1 MPRFVLNDER
11 VLNSYGFKIKTA
23 GIYLAR
29 FSSNPVMLDSH
40 NNSNASVIGRWKDW
54 KAEDAILS
62 ADTDFDLEDSKAADI
77 SGKVDRNFIKSAS
90 MGISFKK
97 ADLKM
102 IGGELILEKCEL
114 LEASIVAIPSN
125 SAALKL
131 TMDGEA
137 LSDTD
142 VKELCLTIAQNSDS
156 DNPKITHT
164 MVLKLSQLACIALG
178 FSSTMTEAS
187 EEQINTAILAL
198 SKEKEDLEKKLELS
212 QDKVKTYE
220 TAEKTKKQ
228 GEITQMVDAALT
240 AGKITADK
248 KQTYIDL
255 AAVNFDLAKQILDA
269 LPAKQNFSA
278 GVTPPPG
285 TDAVTKIEDFQKLS
299 VDQQLAFK
307 NANPDAYQVILNTM
321 SN

>member
-23 GIYLAR
+23 GIYLGR
-29 FSSNPVMLDSH
+29 FISNPVMLDGH
-40 NNSNASVIGRWKDW
+40 NNSNASVIGRWKEW
-54 KAEDAILS
+54 KAEDVILS
-62 ADTDFDLEDSKAADI
+62 ADTDFDMEDPKAADI
-77 SGKVDRNFIKSAS
+77 SGKVDRDFIKSAS
-90 MGISFKK
+90 MGIAFKK

-102 IGGELILEKCEL
+102 IGGELVLEKCEL

-131 TMDGEA
+131 TMDGES

-142 VKELCLTIAQNSDS
+142 VKELCLTVAQNSDS

-164 MVLKLSQLACIALG
+164 MLKLSQIAFIALG
-178 FSSTMTEAS
+178 FSATMTEAS
-187 EEQINTAILAL
+187 EDQINTAVLAL
-198 SKEKEDLEKKLELS
+198 SKEKDELKKKLELS
-212 QDKVKTYE
+212 EDKVNAYE

-248 KQTYIDL
+248 KQTYID
-255 AAVNFDLAKQILDA
+255 F
-269 LPAKQNFSA
+269 
-278 GVTPPPG
+278 GG
-285 TDAVTKIEDFQKLS
+285 
-299 VDQQLAFK
+299 
-307 NANPDAYQVILNTM
+307 NAYRSPEGA
-321 SN
+321 

>member
-23 GIYLAR
+23 GIHLGR
-29 FSSNPVMLDSH
+29 FISNPVMLDGH
-40 NNSNASVIGRWKDW
+40 NNSNASVIGRWKEW
-54 KAEDAILS
+54 KAEDVILS
-62 ADTDFDLEDSKAADI
+62 ADTDFDMEDPKAADI
-77 SGKVDRNFIKSAS
+77 SGKVDRDFIKSAS
-90 MGISFKK
+90 MGIAFKK
-97 ADLKM
+97 ADFKM
-102 IGGELILEKCEL
+102 IGGELVLEKCEL

-131 TMDGEA
+131 TMDGES

-156 DNPKITHT
+156 DNLKITHT
-164 MVLKLSQLACIALG
+164 MLKLSQIAFIALG
-178 FSSTMTEAS
+178 FSATMTEAS
-187 EEQINTAILAL
+187 EDQINTAVLAL
-198 SKEKEDLEKKLELS
+198 SKEKDELKKKLELS
-212 QDKVKTYE
+212 EDKVNAYE

-255 AAVNFDLAKQILDA
+255 AAVNFDLAKQTLEA

-278 GVTPPPG
+278 GVTTPPG
-285 TDAVTKIEDFQKLS
+285 TDAVTTMDEFQKLS
-299 VDQQLAFK
+299 TDQQLAFK
-307 NANPDAYQVILNTM
+307 NANPDAYQAILNTM